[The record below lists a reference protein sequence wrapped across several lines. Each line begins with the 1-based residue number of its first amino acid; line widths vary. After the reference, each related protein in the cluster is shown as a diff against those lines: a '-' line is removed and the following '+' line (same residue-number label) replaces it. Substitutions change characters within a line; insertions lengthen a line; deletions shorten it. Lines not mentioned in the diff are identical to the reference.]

1 MDLKSLRKLPRLGQ
15 VWFADR
21 RPSEVEIL
29 GQGSP
34 DLILWADE
42 EGMIRGFDLVLSP
55 AEAAE
60 AFASSFASA
69 AATPVPGCVPG
80 LPAEVRVLDPEVVAS
95 LAGALEP
102 LGIPVSAA
110 DENAGLDDAF
120 RSFHRQAAR
129 KPGAGYLE
137 MLEGLLPEKKRIVSA
152 FYREAELLHDA
163 KPWSF
168 AEDSDL
174 LRIEGLAERTVLIS
188 VMGSAGIEEGIAV
201 FMGEAAAEQ
210 FFATGGELRG
220 ETCFSLTY
228 SPSDAAPTLAAE
240 ARKLRA
246 RLAGG
251 GLVPLALTVT
261 DENRFC
267 TLAEM
272 ELLTRASQTVRAYFS
287 DSPLPPR
294 IRVEWP
300 VFFQSPGRQ
309 RSGTADLFQLRVEL
323 RGTEVQRTVVLPSDC
338 TLEDL
343 HEVIQDAM
351 GWEDCHLY
359 GFTVKK
365 KRYGPDEGDLPD
377 DEVELREVLPRVRSK
392 LVYHYDFGDD
402 WIHDVILEK
411 RLKPTD
417 HAPEIDVLAGAGACP
432 PEDCGGIP
440 GYFSMIEALS
450 TPRHPDKAHWREWI
464 GKFDPKKFDLKKAQK
479 RVREGLE

>member
-34 DLILWADE
+34 DLVLWADDQ
-42 EGMIRGFDLVLSP
+42 GMIRSFELVLSP

-80 LPAEVRVLDPEVVAS
+80 LPAEVRVLDPEVVAP

-110 DENAGLDDAF
+110 RQNAGLDDAF

-137 MLEGLLPEKKRIVSA
+137 MLEGRLPEKKRIVSA
-152 FYREAELLHDA
+152 FYREAELLHGA
-163 KPWSF
+163 EPWSF

-210 FFATGGELRG
+210 FFATGGELTG
-220 ETCFSLTY
+220 ETCLSLTY
-228 SPSDAAPTLAAE
+228 SQPDAAPAIAAE
-240 ARKLRA
+240 ARKLKA

-251 GLVPLALTVT
+251 GLIPLALTVT

-267 TLAEM
+267 TLPEM

-287 DSPLPPR
+287 ESPLPPGV
-294 IRVEWP
+294 RVEWP

-309 RSGTADLFQLRVEL
+309 RSGTADLFQLRIEL

-351 GWEDCHLY
+351 GWEDRHLY

-365 KRYGPDEGDLPD
+365 ERYGPDEGDLPD

-417 HAPEIDVLAGAGACP
+417 HVPEIDLLAGAGACP

-479 RVREGLE
+479 RVREGLV

>member
-21 RPSEVEIL
+21 RPSNIEIL
-29 GQGSP
+29 GLESP
-34 DLILWADE
+34 DLILWTDDG
-42 EGMIRGFDLVLSP
+42 GMVRGFELVLSP
-55 AEAAE
+55 AGAAE
-60 AFASSFASA
+60 AFVSSLASA
-69 AATPVPGCVPG
+69 ATTPVSGCVPG
-80 LPAEVRVLDPEVVAS
+80 LPAEVRVLDPEAVAP
-95 LAGALEP
+95 LAGVLEP

-110 DENAGLDDAF
+110 RKNAGLDDAF
-120 RSFHRQAAR
+120 
-129 KPGAGYLE
+129 
-137 MLEGLLPEKKRIVSA
+137 SA
-152 FYREAELLHDA
+152 FCREAELLHD
-163 KPWSF
+163 
-168 AEDSDL
+168 
-174 LRIEGLAERTVLIS
+174 
-188 VMGSAGIEEGIAV
+188 EE
-201 FMGEAAAEQ
+201 
-210 FFATGGELRG
+210 
-220 ETCFSLTY
+220 
-228 SPSDAAPTLAAE
+228 
-240 ARKLRA
+240 
-246 RLAGG
+246 
-251 GLVPLALTVT
+251 
-261 DENRFC
+261 
-267 TLAEM
+267 
-272 ELLTRASQTVRAYFS
+272 
-287 DSPLPPR
+287 PR
-294 IRVEWP
+294 
-300 VFFQSPGRQ
+300 RQ

-338 TLEDL
+338 TLADL

-365 KRYGPDEGDLPD
+365 ERYGPDDGDLPD

>member
-1 MDLKSLRKLPRLGQ
+1 MNLKSLRKLPRLGQ

-21 RPSEVEIL
+21 RPSKFEIL
-29 GQGSP
+29 GLESP

-42 EGMIRGFDLVLSP
+42 EGMIRAFELVLSP
-55 AEAAE
+55 DEAAE
-60 AFASSFASA
+60 AFFNSFASA
-69 AATPVPGCVPG
+69 ATTPASGCLPG
-80 LPAEVRVLDPEVVAS
+80 LPAEVRVLDPEAVAP
-95 LAGALEP
+95 LAGVLEP

-110 DENAGLDDAF
+110 RKNAGLDDAF
-120 RSFHRQAAR
+120 RSIHQQVAR
-129 KPGAGYLE
+129 KPGPGYLE
-137 MLEGLLPEKKRIVSA
+137 MLEGLLPEKKRIVGA
-152 FYREAELLHDA
+152 FYREASLLHA
-163 KPWSF
+163 EEPWSF
-168 AEDSDL
+168 TDDSDL

-201 FMGEAAAEQ
+201 FMGEAAAAQ

-240 ARKLRA
+240 ARKLKA
-246 RLAGG
+246 GLAGG

-287 DSPLPPR
+287 DSPLPPGV
-294 IRVEWP
+294 RVEWP
-300 VFFQSPGRQ
+300 VPFESPRPQ

-338 TLEDL
+338 TLADL
-343 HEVIQDAM
+343 HELIQDAM
-351 GWEDCHLY
+351 GWEDRHLY
-359 GFTVKK
+359 CFTVKK
-365 KRYGPDEGDLPD
+365 ERYGPDEEDLPD

-392 LVYHYDFGDD
+392 LVYHYDFGDG
-402 WIHDVILEK
+402 WTHDVILEK
-411 RLKPTD
+411 RLKATD
-417 HAPEIDVLAGAGACP
+417 HVPEIDVLAGAGACP

-440 GYFSMIEALS
+440 GYFNMIEALS

-479 RVREGLE
+479 RVREGLD